1 MNYQPMQN
9 FFKTLGIL
17 FTILFLWSAFLQLND
32 PDPALWIILYLIAA
46 LASLLFAL
54 NKLPFLLAAILV
66 LVYFIGAI
74 LNWPESFEGITF
86 NDMSHKN
93 IEEGREA
100 LGLLLC
106 GFILMIY
113 AVRIYFIRNKTTLL

>member
-1 MNYQPMQN
+1 MKT
-9 FFKTLGIL
+9 FFKILGVL
-17 FTILFLWSAFLQLND
+17 FTILFLWSAYLQLND
-32 PDPALWIILYLIAA
+32 PDPALWITVYLIAA
-46 LASLLFAL
+46 LASLLFVF
-54 NKLPFLLAAILV
+54 NKLNFLLAAILV
-66 LVYFIGAI
+66 ICSITGAI

-106 GFILMIY
+106 GFIFIIY
-113 AVRIYFIRNKTTLL
+113 AFRIYLMRTKRKNLK

>member
-1 MNYQPMQN
+1 MQT

-17 FTILFLWSAFLQLND
+17 FTILFLWSAYLQLND
-32 PDPALWIILYLIAA
+32 PDPVLWVIVYLVAA
-46 LASLLFAL
+46 LASLLFAFSKL
-54 NKLPFLLAAILV
+54 NFLLASLLV
-66 LVYFIGAI
+66 VCSIIGAV
-74 LNWPESFEGITF
+74 LNWPGSFEGITF

-106 GFILMIY
+106 GFIFMIY
-113 AVRIYFIRNKTTLL
+113 AFRIYFTQIKRKSLK

>member
-1 MNYQPMQN
+1 MQT
-9 FFKTLGIL
+9 FFKTLGSL
-17 FTILFLWSAFLQLND
+17 FTILFLWSAYLQLND

-46 LASLLFAL
+46 IASLLFAF
-54 NKLPFLLAAILV
+54 NKLNFLIAALLV
-66 LVYFIGAI
+66 LGYFIGAI

-100 LGLLLC
+100 LGLLFC
-106 GFILMIY
+106 GLILMIY
-113 AVRIYFIRNKTTLL
+113 AVRIYFTRNKTTLL

>member
-1 MNYQPMQN
+1 MRI
-9 FFKTLGIL
+9 FFKSLGII
-17 FTILFLWSAFLQLND
+17 FTILFLWSAYLQLND
-32 PDPALWIILYLIAA
+32 PDPLLWIVVYLIAA

-54 NKLPFLLAAILV
+54 SKLNFLLASILA
-66 LVYFIGAI
+66 LTYFIGAI

-100 LGLLLC
+100 LGLLFC
-106 GFILMIY
+106 GLIFTIY
-113 AVRIYFIRNKTTLL
+113 GLRIYCTKNKYLN